1 MSNFKASTEKPK
13 KHIKEITTEY
23 LPFWQTYF
31 EHEGVT
37 SPKFGAKLCYMGKEF
52 GDEREECVRFWP
64 SELSCGKDFYVEL
77 FNWDHDHYDRD
88 NRRLYKLPYN
98 ADWKNNNKSY
108 VPVETGLE
116 STTYAVKLSDLE
128 LVNITPIT
136 AAYADVSVKT
146 VAYVYAGKDDH
157 MFDDLFT
164 EKEDAHYSSMTMRDH
179 YCMTHNV
186 PLSNKKWLNE
196 LIKTATAWQ
205 QKNQK

>member
-1 MSNFKASTEKPK
+1 MSNFKASTEQPK

-23 LPFWQTYF
+23 FAFWQPYF
-31 EHEGVT
+31 ESENIN

-52 GDEREECVRFWP
+52 GEEREECVRFWP
-64 SELSCGKDFYVEL
+64 SELSSGKDFYVEL
-77 FNWDHDHYDRD
+77 FNWDHEHYDRSY
-88 NRRLYKLPYN
+88 RKLYRLVSNLNWKLN
-98 ADWKNNNKSY
+98 GKKY
-108 VPVETGLE
+108 VEVPSDGKT
-116 STTYAVKLSDLE
+116 SATYAVKLSDLE
-128 LVNITPIT
+128 LVNATPIT
-136 AAYADVSVKT
+136 AAYADINNK
-146 VAYVYAGKDDH
+146 VAYAEIGDDEP

-179 YCMTHNV
+179 YCITHNV